1 MRGLLAIA
9 WLLCASAARAD
20 EVVLAPEKFLSDTF
34 DGHAP
39 APQVLWLDN
48 ATQAQLRPIFGH
60 DYPAARVKYW
70 RSEDRVVW
78 ILEDIGKEFPI
89 TAGFIV
95 KGGAIDAARLLI
107 YRETRGD
114 EIRNP
119 GFLRQF
125 SGARLKGDALSEG
138 VDGISGATL
147 SVDAMKR
154 MARAALVLTSDL
166 R

>member
-1 MRGLLAIA
+1 MRRLVAIVLLFCA
-9 WLLCASAARAD
+9 ASAHAD
-20 EVVLAPEKFLSDTF
+20 EVVLDPQKFLEQAF
-34 DGHAP
+34 DGHPPAP
-39 APQVLWLDN
+39 AELWLDN
-48 ATQAQLRPIFGH
+48 TKQAQLTPIFGH
-60 DYPAARVKYW
+60 NYPAARVKYW
-70 RSEDRVVW
+70 KSDDRVVW
-78 ILEDIGKEFPI
+78 ILQEIGKEFPI

-95 KGGAIDAARLLI
+95 KDGAIDAARLLI

-125 SGARLKGDALSEG
+125 SGERLKDGELSEA

-147 SVDAMKR
+147 SVSAMKR
-154 MARAALVLTSDL
+154 MARAALVLTADL

>member
-1 MRGLLAIA
+1 MRRFLAIA
-9 WLLCASAARAD
+9 FFACAAAARAD
-20 EVVLAPEKFLSDTF
+20 EVVLDPQKFLEQTF
-34 DGHAP
+34 DGRPPSASEF
-39 APQVLWLDN
+39 WLDN
-48 ATQAQLRPIFGH
+48 AAQAQLKPIFGH
-60 DYPAARVKYW
+60 NYPAARVKYW
-70 RSEDRVVW
+70 KTADRVVW

-89 TAGFIV
+89 TAGFVV
-95 KGGAIDAARLLI
+95 KDGAIDAARLLI

-125 SGARLKGDALSEG
+125 SGERLKDGELSES

-147 SVDAMKR
+147 SVSAMKR
-154 MARAALVLTSDL
+154 MARAALVLTGDL

>member
-1 MRGLLAIA
+1 MKRFAALILLAIV
-9 WLLCASAARAD
+9 SVARAD

-34 DGHAP
+34 DGHSP
-39 APQVLWLDN
+39 APETLWLDN

-70 RSEDRVVW
+70 RSADRVVW

-95 KGGAIDAARLLI
+95 KDGAIDAARLLI
-107 YRETRGD
+107 YRETRGE

-125 SGARLKGDALSEG
+125 SGKKLKGDELSEG